1 LVYFEPIVKK
11 VVSPFGIQPF
21 SFLDDQEII
30 YRLVLPESYINI
42 FARDSDSKF
51 PVNCQQILI
60 LREKIGRNLSLVM
73 TVKKLFYTF
82 LLSALSL
89 VLTAQVAATDTVRS
103 VLTEYTKLVKAGR
116 LKEAVGC
123 LSGLLVSGT
132 PLTPKE
138 QLGVNNNLGII
149 HKNLGQYDLALKYY
163 DAAESVYLNSSFA
176 DNSFLMSI
184 YGNKVNIYSMKG
196 DFNKALE
203 YAERAIRSVPES
215 NGTALF
221 KQQTNSSLLLNE
233 GIIYYQL
240 NDFNPALIAFKKSIS
255 LKNRYNLPGKENV
268 YKNLANTY
276 AKTGDN
282 LLADKY
288 FNLGIR
294 QSETVNRNSPIKLD
308 NIYFEY
314 CYFLFSIN
322 ENAKALSVIQKV
334 LSISLAG
341 SDEKNQLT
349 SNCYQL
355 MGEYYGIIKDY
366 QKALTYYQKALI
378 SGSKGFNDPRTEA
391 NPLIVDITPN
401 LWQLRVLR
409 RKAEVLAILADE
421 EGDKS
426 AKINFLTASLETSN
440 LAAGM
445 TNTIRV
451 DYQDEETRLIFG
463 EKQKNVFVASIES
476 ALKLYDLT
484 GKKSY
489 LYLAYQTTQQYKAN
503 ELKYEIARNNSFISN
518 EVPDSLRNKEKELQR
533 DIAAYNAL
541 VRNESA
547 LPAPDS
553 AKMAYW
559 KDQQFDLNR
568 VLEKTAEHLERKYP
582 RFTDKLKR
590 GNIVSIGSIQASL
603 KSGES
608 LIEYVI
614 SEKSEKGDRKLYAF
628 VITPQDLVCHT
639 ELIDSTMA
647 ADFSGLKSQLNSQ
660 FSVNNSID
668 NYNQMNQRLFEAY
681 TILIQPIEKYF
692 TGKEL
697 IIIPDEEISY
707 LPFDAFITSWKR
719 KTKINYAEL
728 AYLIRDYSIS
738 YGYSTNTLW
747 NNKSNAEINPK
758 VIGFAP
764 DYSNTGF
771 DDGKKYKTLKSNSL
785 EIEGILD
792 NFHGTVLKAGQ
803 ATIANF
809 RSSVNSGAI
818 LHLAMHA
825 ELDTSQVGSSGLIFS
840 PDIKSP
846 GNYRL
851 NNYEIGQMS
860 INSPMV
866 VLSACNTGAGKL
878 YSGEGLMSL
887 ARNFV
892 LAGVPSV
899 VETLWPVEDVAG
911 SKIMGDFYKY
921 LSEGKPKNTALRLAK
936 LDYINNSS
944 PSFVNPR
951 FWAAYTLMGDVSAIK
966 KIWWKELW
974 IIIPL
979 IVLTSIVILLL
990 IYWLRFLRIT

>member
-1 LVYFEPIVKK
+1 MSI
-11 VVSPFGIQPF
+11 
-21 SFLDDQEII
+21 
-30 YRLVLPESYINI
+30 
-42 FARDSDSKF
+42 
-51 PVNCQQILI
+51 
-60 LREKIGRNLSLVM
+60 
-73 TVKKLFYTF
+73 KKLFYTIF
-82 LLSALSL
+82 FTAVSL
-89 VLTAQVAATDTVRS
+89 VVTAQGTTTDTGRS
-103 VLTEYTKLVKAGR
+103 VLTEYNNLVRAGR
-116 LKEAVGC
+116 LKEAVSC
-123 LSGLLVSGT
+123 LSGLLMSGV
-132 PLTPKE
+132 PLTPQEK
-138 QLGVNNNLGII
+138 LGLNNNLGIL

-163 DAAESVYLNSSFA
+163 EAAESVYLDNNFS
-176 DNSFLMSI
+176 DNSNLLNI
-184 YGNKVNIYSMKG
+184 YGNKVNIYLFKG

-203 YAERAIRSVPES
+203 YAEKAIRSVPES
-215 NGTALF
+215 NGPALY
-221 KQQTNSSLLLNE
+221 KQQTTSSLFLNE
-233 GIIYYQL
+233 GIIFYQL
-240 NDFNPALIAFKKSIS
+240 NDFNKALVAFEKSIS
-255 LKNRYNLPGKENV
+255 LKNKYNLPGKEVV
-268 YKNLANTY
+268 YKHLANTY
-276 AKTGDN
+276 AKTGNN

-294 QSETVNRNSPIKLD
+294 QVESEIRNVTIKLD

-314 CYFLFSIN
+314 CYFLLSIN
-322 ENAKALSVIQKV
+322 ENQKALSIIQRV
-334 LSISLAG
+334 LNISLTG
-341 SDEKNQLT
+341 SDEKNQLV

-355 MGEYYGIIKDY
+355 LGDYYRNIKDY
-366 QKALTYYQKALI
+366 PNALTYYQKAMI
-378 SGSKGFNDPRTEA
+378 SGSKGFNDPKTEA
-391 NPLIVDITPN
+391 NPSLADITLN

-409 RKAEVLAILADE
+409 RKAEVLAILADDE
-421 EGDKS
+421 RDKY
-426 AKINFLTASLETSN
+426 AKIRYLKASLETSN

-476 ALKLYDLT
+476 ALKLHDLT
-484 GKKSY
+484 GEKSY

-503 ELKYEIARNNSFISN
+503 ELKYEIARNNSFIN
-518 EVPDSLRNKEKELQR
+518 IEIPDSLRKKEKELQR

-541 VRNESA
+541 VRSESA
-547 LPAPDS
+547 LPTPAT
-553 AKMAYW
+553 ARIAYW
-559 KDQQFDLNR
+559 KNQQFDLSR
-568 VLEKTAEHLERKYP
+568 ALEKTVEQIEKNYP

-590 GNIVSIGSIQASL
+590 GMIIPVESIQANL
-603 KSGES
+603 KSDES

-639 ELIDSTMA
+639 ELIDSTLA
-647 ADFSGLKSQLNSQ
+647 ADFSGLKVQLNNQ
-660 FSVNNSID
+660 FTVNNSIE
-668 NYNQMNQRLFEAY
+668 NYNRMNQRLFDAY
-681 TILIQPIEKYF
+681 TVLIQPIEKYF

-707 LPFDAFITSWKR
+707 LPFDAFITSWNR

-728 AYLIRDYSIS
+728 AYLIRNYSIS

-747 NNKSNAEINPK
+747 SNKSKAEISPK

-771 DDGKKYKTLKSNSL
+771 DNVKKYKTLKSNSL
-785 EIEGILD
+785 EIEGILN
-792 NFHGTVLKAGQ
+792 NFDGTVLKAGQ

-809 RSSVNSGAI
+809 RSSLNSGAI

-840 PDIKSP
+840 PDTKSP

-921 LSEGKPKNTALRLAK
+921 LSHGKPKNTALRLAK

-951 FWAAYTLMGDVSAIK
+951 FWAAYTLMGDVSPIK
-966 KIWWKELW
+966 KIWWKELR

-979 IVLTSIVILLL
+979 MIFISILTGLL
-990 IYWLRFLRIT
+990 IYRLRFLRIT

>member
-1 LVYFEPIVKK
+1 
-11 VVSPFGIQPF
+11 
-21 SFLDDQEII
+21 
-30 YRLVLPESYINI
+30 
-42 FARDSDSKF
+42 
-51 PVNCQQILI
+51 
-60 LREKIGRNLSLVM
+60 M
-73 TVKKLFYTF
+73 TVKKLFYTIF
-82 LLSALSL
+82 FTALSL
-89 VLTAQVAATDTVRS
+89 VVTAQGTTTDTGRS
-103 VLTEYTKLVKAGR
+103 ALTEYNNLVRAGR

-123 LSGLLVSGT
+123 LSGLLMSGV

-138 QLGVNNNLGII
+138 KLGLNNNLGILY
-149 HKNLGQYDLALKYY
+149 KNLGQYDLALKYY
-163 DAAESVYLNSSFA
+163 DAAESIYL
-176 DNSFLMSI
+176 DNSFGDNSNLMSI
-184 YGNKVNIYSMKG
+184 YGNKVNIYAMKG

-203 YAERAIRSVPES
+203 YAEKAIRYVPES
-215 NGTALF
+215 NGTAMF
-221 KQQTNSSLLLNE
+221 KQQTISSLFLNE

-240 NDFNPALIAFKKSIS
+240 NDFNQALSAFKKSIS
-255 LKNRYNLPGKENV
+255 LKDIYNFPGKDNV
-268 YKNLANTY
+268 NRHL
-276 AKTGDN
+276 AKTYVKIGN
-282 LLADKY
+282 NFLADKY
-288 FNLGIR
+288 FNLSIR
-294 QSETVNRNSPIKLD
+294 QSETENKSFFVNLG
-308 NIYFEY
+308 NIYLEY
-314 CYFLFSIN
+314 GYFLMSIK
-322 ENAKALSVIQKV
+322 ENVRALTAFEKALNINLKTF
-334 LSISLAG
+334 G
-341 SDEKNQLT
+341 EKNPLT

-355 MGEYYGIIKDY
+355 MGDYYRIIKDY

-378 SGSKGFNDPRTEA
+378 SGSRGFNDPKTWA
-391 NPLIVDITPN
+391 NPSVEDITPN

-409 RKAEVLAILADE
+409 LKAEVLASLADE
-421 EGDKS
+421 EKDKNT
-426 AKINFLTASLETSN
+426 KIRYLKASLETSN

-463 EKQKNVFVASIES
+463 EKQKNIFVASIES

-484 GKKSY
+484 GEKSY

-503 ELKYEIARNNSFISN
+503 ELKYEITRNNSFTNN
-518 EVPDSLRNKEKELQR
+518 EIPDSLRNKEKELQR

-547 LPAPDS
+547 LPTPA
-553 AKMAYW
+553 ATKIAYW

-568 VLEKTAEHLERKYP
+568 VLEKTVEQIEKSYP

-590 GNIVSIGSIQASL
+590 GMIIPIESIQANL
-603 KSGES
+603 KSDES

-614 SEKSEKGDRKLYAF
+614 SEKKENGDRKLYAF

-639 ELIDSTMA
+639 ELIDSTLA
-647 ADFSGLKSQLNSQ
+647 ANFSGLKEQLNNQ
-660 FSVNNSID
+660 FAVNNSIE
-668 NYNQMNQRLFEAY
+668 NYNLMNQRLFDAY
-681 TILIQPIEKYF
+681 TVLIQPIEKYF

-697 IIIPDEEISY
+697 IIIPDDEISY
-707 LPFDAFITSWKR
+707 LPFDAFITSPGR
-719 KTKINYAEL
+719 KTKINYAGL
-728 AYLIRDYSIS
+728 AYLIRNYSIS

-747 NNKSNAEINPK
+747 NNKLKTQINPK

-792 NFHGTVLKAGQ
+792 NFDGTVLKAGQ

-809 RSSVNSGAI
+809 RSSLNSGAI

-825 ELDTSQVGSSGLIFS
+825 ELDTIQVGSSGLIFS
-840 PDIKSP
+840 PDTKSP

-911 SKIMGDFYKY
+911 SKIMGNFYKY

-936 LDYINNSS
+936 LDYIDNSS

-979 IVLTSIVILLL
+979 MILISILTGLL
-990 IYWLRFLRIT
+990 IYRLRFLRIT